1 MQAGGQGCAHAHT
14 HAARERDPGHSQGR
28 NRVCVAA
35 HSAPGG
41 DTAQAWP
48 LRYRMSGSTVARRP
62 RRSRDVRGL
71 LWNVEVCTTTRS
83 SREPRRVHH
92 LARGLQGQHTE
103 DHAGPAFVTG
113 TLVLEPRAT
122 LRSLTAPMSPCCED
136 TQATGTARLGAGVL
150 PKRPGRV
157 QPLPHT
163 SPGPRHG
170 T

>member
-1 MQAGGQGCAHAHT
+1 MHTRTHTQPGSGTLGIRRGGTACVWLHTAPQAATPPRPGRSGTECQGQQWRGGHD
-14 HAARERDPGHSQGR
+14 AAVTFAVS
-28 NRVCVAA
+28 
-35 HSAPGG
+35 
-41 DTAQAWP
+41 
-48 LRYRMSGSTVARRP
+48 
-62 RRSRDVRGL
+62 L
-71 LWNVEVCTTTRS
+71 LWNVEVWTTTRS
-83 SREPRRVHH
+83 SREPRRVRH